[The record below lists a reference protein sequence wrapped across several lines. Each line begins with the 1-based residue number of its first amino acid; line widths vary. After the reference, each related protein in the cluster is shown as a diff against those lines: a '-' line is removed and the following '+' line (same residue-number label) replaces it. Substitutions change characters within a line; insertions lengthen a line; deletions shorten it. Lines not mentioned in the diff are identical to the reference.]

1 MQDDPGA
8 VAPSNNPLI
17 PSAAASLDSWLPH
30 LLGAVRPK
38 VEGKWFFK
46 QVVYLDGYDFVSCRF
61 EQCHLV
67 LREGLFSLVSCRV
80 TECSYYFQNRTV
92 QVVRVFNMAD
102 HSSIPQTLMPQWAE
116 DGTVSI

>member
-1 MQDDPGA
+1 MEDDKGA
-8 VAPSNNPLI
+8 LAPPNDPLV
-17 PSAAASLDSWLPH
+17 PSLAASLDAWLPH

-46 QVVYLDGYDFVSCRF
+46 QIVYFDGYDFVSCRF
-61 EQCHLV
+61 EQCNLV

-80 TECSYYFQNRTV
+80 TECNYYFQNRTV
-92 QVVRVFNMAD
+92 QIVKTSNMAD
-102 HSSIPQTLMPQWAE
+102 HSNVPQSLMPQWAA